1 MLNKDLDL
9 RFTEQ
14 SQAGT
19 ELQTESE
26 SELESEI
33 KLESL
38 DSLSRPRR
46 GGKRGRGRKPRR
58 HFSRN
63 DQLVENDDELGIVK
77 EGWLRISSKNFIKE
91 HIYPK
96 IYKPNFKPDYIDV
109 SESSNFRVNSLY
121 NSVNKRNSEY
131 PPTVNSFWF
140 RLSGRNLFYSH
151 MKSNLEVLGSIPTH
165 DIRNAEENTAG
176 NKKAMGAFC
185 FYIKDDVHSHWELC
199 AETIAER
206 MEWICKIRHLKKIS
220 SHQCDSKEL
229 AKLELVDTPVTV
241 FERKVSQPIIL
252 IPQPNK
258 FCNDNWNYNQ
268 NGGDWECD
276 CAEGMEQSPINIETK
291 KAIKS
296 PVSPVFSYHEVEVK
310 KTINSDDGQLKSHTY
325 VKMENLDHMIT
336 IHAGFGSVVT
346 LDGTTYNA
354 SKLVFHTP
362 SEHKLDGKQ
371 YPMEMQI
378 IHHGASA
385 GALTKSVVLSFLFTK
400 VPGVYNKFLDDL
412 DFFSLPSPIK
422 KEKKLESDLFI
433 PKIFYNSDNE
443 EAPIM
448 KKFSFYTYQ
457 GSLTSPPCTQGTI
470 HYVASDPIEIG
481 TTALELFKEALRIP
495 DMRDSK
501 GNIIVS
507 TASTDNNRRVMPLN
521 GRNVYYF
528 FVPKEEISELK
539 KEYELV
545 KKRPHGHY
553 EKVIKKINN
562 YYYVN
567 NNKPSGMPG
576 SLVVT
581 ESEAKGFD

>member
-1 MLNKDLDL
+1 M
-9 RFTEQ
+9 
-14 SQAGT
+14 
-19 ELQTESE
+19 
-26 SELESEI
+26 
-33 KLESL
+33 
-38 DSLSRPRR
+38 
-46 GGKRGRGRKPRR
+46 
-58 HFSRN
+58 
-63 DQLVENDDELGIVK
+63 
-77 EGWLRISSKNFIKE
+77 
-91 HIYPK
+91 
-96 IYKPNFKPDYIDV
+96 
-109 SESSNFRVNSLY
+109 
-121 NSVNKRNSEY
+121 
-131 PPTVNSFWF
+131 
-140 RLSGRNLFYSH
+140 
-151 MKSNLEVLGSIPTH
+151 
-165 DIRNAEENTAG
+165 
-176 NKKAMGAFC
+176 
-185 FYIKDDVHSHWELC
+185 
-199 AETIAER
+199 
-206 MEWICKIRHLKKIS
+206 
-220 SHQCDSKEL
+220 
-229 AKLELVDTPVTV
+229 
-241 FERKVSQPIIL
+241 
-252 IPQPNK
+252 
-258 FCNDNWNYNQ
+258 
-268 NGGDWECD
+268 
-276 CAEGMEQSPINIETK
+276 
-291 KAIKS
+291 
-296 PVSPVFSYHEVEVK
+296 
-310 KTINSDDGQLKSHTY
+310 
-325 VKMENLDHMIT
+325 
-336 IHAGFGSVVT
+336 
-346 LDGTTYNA
+346 
-354 SKLVFHTP
+354 
-362 SEHKLDGKQ
+362 
-371 YPMEMQI
+371 
-378 IHHGASA
+378 
-385 GALTKSVVLSFLFTK
+385 
-400 VPGVYNKFLDDL
+400 YNKFLDDL